1 MTQKTFFTSDVH
13 FGHANIIRFCNRP
26 YASVE
31 EMDEAIVAHWNET
44 VGQNDYIYILGD
56 LSFSNADRT
65 TALVKRLNGIK
76 VLVYGNHDKV
86 IRNNRALRDMFAET
100 HEFLERD
107 FKLDGV
113 PGKGKKFVMCH
124 YALRVWNKSHHGSF
138 HLFGHSHGS
147 LPDDGSR
154 SMDVG
159 LDANNMR
166 ILSLKDVF
174 DKLGS
179 RELKV
184 VDHHETAMGAL

>member
-1 MTQKTFFTSDVH
+1 MTQRTFFTSDIH

-44 VGQNDYIYILGD
+44 VGPHDYIYILGD
-56 LSFSNADRT
+56 VSFSNAERT

-86 IRNNRALRDMFAET
+86 IRSNKALRGLFSET
-100 HEFLERD
+100 HEFLERS
-107 FKLDGV
+107 FKIGNE
-113 PGKGKKFVMCH
+113 PGKGKSIVMCH
-124 YALRVWNKSHHGSF
+124 YALRVWNKSHHGAL
-138 HLFGHSHGS
+138 HLYGHSHGS
-147 LPDDGSR
+147 MPDDGSR

-166 ILSLKDVF
+166 ILSLEDVF
-174 DKLGS
+174 AKIGN

-184 VDHHETAMGAL
+184 VDHHETTM